1 MPFVDLVSGKIY
13 GCKKGSRAWYHE
25 KAHIQFDKSEFG
37 TRIKYYHDFFRML
50 VIIVLPFNLFIDSL
64 LLKAFTL
71 LCGLSVVST
80 YLLEE
85 IWCEFVSFKRTRHR

>member
-50 VIIVLPFNLFIDSL
+50 VIIVLPFNLFISSMM
-64 LLKAFTL
+64 LKAFTL
-71 LCGLSVVST
+71 LCGLGVVAS
-80 YLLEE
+80 YLYEE
-85 IWCEFVSFKRTRHR
+85 CWAEWFAFKRTRQR